1 MWRVQGGKGY
11 REGEGRAKGGIREK
25 GEGETRSGGRSDGEG
40 EKRLSNQGHFM
51 QE

>member
-11 REGEGRAKGGIREK
+11 REAKRREK
-25 GEGETRSGGRSDGEG
+25 GEGETRSGGRSDG
-40 EKRLSNQGHFM
+40 KQKKKLSNQGHFM